1 MGLLKYPHHHKFYT
15 YGSYFNVVR
24 GGKHKWKKRKKT
36 LDLSLKTSVFLEIR
50 LKTGRKRNLKAP
62 LREEKRENP
71 EKPKQTPDRAND
83 YPPVNFTNF
92 VLSLSTSALFHFG
105 DFPDSEGGETQKN
118 LPAAKQTIDILDM
131 LNEKTK
137 GNLDKNENNLIQ
149 GVLYELKMRYVK
161 ENA

>member
-1 MGLLKYPHHHKFYT
+1 M
-15 YGSYFNVVR
+15 
-24 GGKHKWKKRKKT
+24 
-36 LDLSLKTSVFLEIR
+36 
-50 LKTGRKRNLKAP
+50 
-62 LREEKRENP
+62 EEKKKDSGFVIKDKRLFGDSVEAPPQEELQNNASGEKQESP
-71 EKPKQTPDRAND
+71 EKPQQTQDQTDD

-105 DFPDSEGGETQKN
+105 DFPESEGGASQKN

-137 GNLDKNENNLIQ
+137 GNLSKNENNLIQ

-161 ENA
+161 EKV

>member
-1 MGLLKYPHHHKFYT
+1 MEKKKKDSGF
-15 YGSYFNVVR
+15 VV
-24 GGKHKWKKRKKT
+24 KDKRYSGESAEDKSDQQAKT
-36 LDLSLKTSVFLEIR
+36 
-50 LKTGRKRNLKAP
+50 AA
-62 LREEKRENP
+62 EEKQ
-71 EKPKQTPDRAND
+71 EKSRQAQDNEYN

-105 DFPDSEGGETQKN
+105 DFAESEDATPQKN

-137 GNLDKNENNLIQ
+137 GNLDKNESSLIQ

-161 ENA
+161 EKV

>member
-1 MGLLKYPHHHKFYT
+1 M
-15 YGSYFNVVR
+15 
-24 GGKHKWKKRKKT
+24 
-36 LDLSLKTSVFLEIR
+36 
-50 LKTGRKRNLKAP
+50 
-62 LREEKRENP
+62 EEKKKDSGFVVKDKRHSGESAEDKPQEETKAATAEERKEKSEQTTDNEN
-71 EKPKQTPDRAND
+71 N
-83 YPPVNFTNF
+83 YPLVNFTNF

-105 DFPDSEGGETQKN
+105 DFAESEGAAPQKN

-137 GNLDKNENNLIQ
+137 GNLDKNESSLIQ